1 MIQQKLLKMCRSGS
15 AAVVF
20 GVILLWSFSSFAQ
33 NISVSG
39 TVTDAKGETL
49 PGVSVLVKGTRIGTS
64 TDIKGKYT
72 LKGVPAEGTLVFSFM
87 GYKPREIAVKSRRTI
102 DAGLEEDVKSLD
114 EVVVVGYG
122 SVRKSHLTG
131 SVTKLKNENLDEIP
145 TSRLDNALIGKMA
158 GVSVQ
163 NTTSEA
169 GAAPTVRVRGLSSIS
184 ANSSPLIVVDGHPV
198 PDGLAFVNP
207 YDVESIEVLKD
218 AASSAI
224 YGSRGANG
232 VIIIT
237 TRKGTANKPRYAVK
251 SYYGFKDTYKLNPIM
266 SITEYT
272 KLLYSEADLRRND
285 ASVNPADFDDYN
297 DITPNERAA
306 YILENQ
312 IAGASTDWQDEA
324 LHSAGIYNVQLN
336 ASGGNKDLRY
346 YVSGNVQRDQG
357 IMKFSEN
364 NKGNFKV
371 KLDANLSKKI
381 SLSVNLNPTYSN
393 LERPGANF
401 TDYYRTY
408 SFLPVRHSDFTA
420 AFVNQNPQWA
430 SVRPGD
436 WAQARHFANMYYS
449 GYMPDGSYWTSNET
463 LIPWGT
469 SNNSP
474 LSIASRISRSSK
486 NYRVMGG
493 GDISYNIV
501 KGLTFKTAFSGY
513 YNNREDLTL
522 TRSNAK
528 SDGDVSSGEQYTNKT
543 IDLLW
548 ENTLNYSRQVGN
560 HNFTGLLGYTVQKTT
575 SDASNILARNFPTDD
590 FETLSQA
597 AQIDQAGTYTN
608 RIPTGL
614 VSYLGRITYDYKG
627 RYLFSTSLR
636 TDGSTYF
643 KKPNQW
649 GWFPSVSAGWRVNT
663 EPFMKGTSN
672 WLSNL
677 KLRASYGATG
687 NNRIQDFAYEN
698 LLYPGNYSFGGGTG
712 TLNLGLAPNGDVL
725 ANPYITWERTFELN
739 TGLDLGLFK
748 DRLSLSMEL
757 YRSETDRLLFQQGT
771 MSFSGSNT
779 FWNNAGKVRNT
790 GVEIDLTSNNIS
802 SKKFQWST
810 NLNLAANSNK
820 LMQLGGEPFQ
830 YTYGER
836 NEVYAAI
843 VGKPSIQF
851 FGYKTDGVWMSKAE
865 VDEAKNA
872 GQTAVIQNYYTPGG
886 IKVKD
891 INGDNRIDENDR
903 TTLGTPFP
911 DFTWGITNSMKYKG
925 FDLSFLIQ
933 GVQGGNMINGDAF
946 YTETKRLN
954 SNYTKNRW
962 ISPAN
967 PGDGKTPYNNVGGDW
982 MLTDYVMENASYASL
997 RNVII
1002 GYTFPAKL
1010 IGKAKINTLRVYA
1023 SGDNL
1028 VFITGDSYRGINP
1041 EARVTSNQYASPLT
1055 SGYQRGAFPVT
1066 RTFTFGI
1073 DFTF

>member
-20 GVILLWSFSSFAQ
+20 GVILFWSFGSFAQ
-33 NISVSG
+33 NITVSG
-39 TVTDAKGETL
+39 TVTDTKGETL

-64 TDIKGKYT
+64 TDITGKYT
-72 LKGVPAEGTLVFSFM
+72 LKGVPAQGTLVFSFM
-87 GYKPREIAVKSRRTI
+87 GYKQREIAVKDRRKI

-122 SVRKSHLTG
+122 TVRKSHLTG

-237 TRKGTANKPRYAVK
+237 TKKGTANKPRYAVK

-272 KLLYSEADLRRND
+272 NMLYSEADLRRRD
-285 ASVNPADFDDYN
+285 PSVNPNDFEDYN

-324 LHSAGIYNVQLN
+324 LHSAGIYNIQLN

-420 AFVNQNPQWA
+420 TFVNQNPQWA
-430 SVRPGD
+430 SIKPGD

-449 GYMPDGSYWTSNET
+449 GYMPDGSFWTSDET

-474 LSIASRISRSSK
+474 LSIASRISRNSK

-493 GDISYNIV
+493 GDLSYNII

-528 SDGDVSSGEQYTNKT
+528 SDGDVSSGVQYTNKT

-548 ENTLNYSRQVGN
+548 ENTLNYSKQIRD
-560 HNFTGLLGYTVQKTT
+560 HNFTGLLGFTVQKTT
-575 SDASNILARNFPTDD
+575 NDISNILARNFPTDD

-597 AQIDQAGTYTN
+597 AQIDQAETYTS

-663 EPFMKGTSN
+663 EPFMKGTSD
-672 WLSNL
+672 WLSNF

-748 DRLSLSMEL
+748 DRISVSMEL

-790 GVEIDLTSNNIS
+790 GVEIDVTSNNIS
-802 SKKFQWST
+802 SKTFQWST

-820 LMQLGGEPFQ
+820 LLQLGGEPFQ

-851 FGYKTDGVWMSKAE
+851 FGYKTDGVWMSQAE

-872 GQTAVIQNYYTPGG
+872 GQTAVIQNYYTAGG

-954 SNYTKNRW
+954 SNYTENRW

-1010 IGKAKINTLRVYA
+1010 ISKAKINTLRVYA

-1028 VFITGDSYRGINP
+1028 LYITGDSYRGINP
-1041 EARVTSNQYASPLT
+1041 EARVTSNQYSSPLT

-1066 RTFTFGI
+1066 RTFTFGL